1 MTPFSLDMNRRNF
14 MTAAA
19 IAGAATM
26 LKPAVS
32 FAAAG
37 ALSEDIRPFKVSV
50 PDTAIKELK
59 QRLSTARWPAK
70 ENVADDSQGVQLE
83 RLRGL
88 VDYWANGYDWRKVEQ
103 KLNALPMF
111 ITEIDGLDIHFIHV
125 RSKHADAMPLI
136 MTHGWPGSILEM
148 LKVID
153 PLTNP
158 TAHGGKAEDAF
169 HLVVPSIPGFGF
181 SGKPNMKGWG
191 SDHIGLAWGTLMH
204 RLGYEKF
211 VSQGGDCGSV
221 ISQRMALQNVP
232 GLLGIHLNMPG
243 IVPKEIAHILAAG
256 DPAPTDLTDKE
267 RACFDKLAVFYRDS
281 AGYANM
287 MVTRPQTIGYSLID
301 SPVGLAAWIY
311 DKFATWTYS
320 EKHPEKVLTQDEM
333 LDDISLYW
341 FTETG
346 TSAAQI
352 YWEDHSNNF
361 NAINIPTLPVAVSVF
376 PGEIYQAPKT
386 WTERCYKNL
395 IYFNET
401 DNGGH
406 FAAWE
411 QPAIFTNEVRAAFR
425 SLRQS

>member
-1 MTPFSLDMNRRNF
+1 MSPLSFSMNRRAF
-14 MTAAA
+14 VTAAA
-19 IAGAATM
+19 VAGAASL
-26 LKPAVS
+26 LKPAMS
-32 FAAAG
+32 FAASD
-37 ALSEDIRPFKVSV
+37 ALPDSVKPFKVHV
-50 PDTAIKELK
+50 PDSAIAQLK
-59 QRLSTARWPAK
+59 QRLATARWPLK

-83 RLRGL
+83 RLRDL
-88 VDYWANGYDWRKVEQ
+88 VEYWADGYDWRKVEQ
-103 KLNALPMF
+103 KLNSLPMF
-111 ITEIDGLDIHFIHV
+111 VTEIDGLDIHFIHV
-125 RSKHADAMPLI
+125 RSRHENAMPLI

-158 TAHGGKAEDAF
+158 TAHGGSAEDAF

-181 SGKPNMKGWG
+181 SGKPTARGWG
-191 SDHIGLAWGTLMH
+191 SDHIGRAWGTLMH
-204 RLGYEKF
+204 RLGYERF

-256 DPAPTDLTDKE
+256 DPAPADLTDKE
-267 RACFDKLAVFYRDS
+267 RACFDKLAEFYRDS
-281 AGYANM
+281 SGYANM
-287 MVTRPQTIGYSLID
+287 MVTRPQTIGYSLVD

-320 EKHPEKVLTQDEM
+320 NKQPEKVLTRDEM

-361 NAINIPTLPVAVSVF
+361 NAIQIPTLPVAVSVF

-386 WTERCYKNL
+386 WTERCYGNL
-395 IYFNET
+395 IYFNEA

-425 SLRQS
+425 SLR